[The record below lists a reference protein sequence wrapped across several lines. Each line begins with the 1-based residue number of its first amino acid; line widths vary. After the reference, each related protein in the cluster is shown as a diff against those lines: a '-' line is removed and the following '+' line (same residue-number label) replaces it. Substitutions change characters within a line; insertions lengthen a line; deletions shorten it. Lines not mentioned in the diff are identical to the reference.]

1 MVRSLLLEGVS
12 PQEYQTMRACLGVH
26 EQSFRPDDVIYDFGD
41 GRGLL
46 GIVTEGSAVVERID
60 REGGRAILEH
70 LEPGGVFGEM
80 MMFKA
85 AGDDSVVARSVTPCR
100 VSFLRGEAV
109 MRRCE
114 HACACHGRMVENLG
128 RGAQPS
134 LHPGEAAA
142 VFPAAGGQGARPVIS
157 AAFFPQCAGGLYL
170 RRPQR
175 HDARAEEN
183 AGGNAGDHHRQTGD
197 IAVNE
202 KHPTGVALD
211 RVIFQ
216 RLTAPL
222 APSDEGTVSE
232 AD

>member
-46 GIVTEGSAVVERID
+46 GIVTEGS
-60 REGGRAILEH
+60 
-70 LEPGGVFGEM
+70 VFGEM

-114 HACACHGRMVENLG
+114 HACACHGRMVENLFHLVTEKAMFLSERVEVLSRRSIREKLLRYFQLQAAKERG
-128 RGAQPS
+128 RSFLLPFS
-134 LHPGEAAA
+134 LSALADY
-142 VFPAAGGQGARPVIS
+142 IS
-157 AAFFPQCAGGLYL
+157 ADRSAMMRELKKM
-170 RRPQR
+170 R
-175 HDARAEEN
+175 EEMLVTIT
-183 AGGNAGDHHRQTGD
+183 GRQVTL
-197 IAVNE
+197 
-202 KHPTGVALD
+202 P
-211 RVIFQ
+211 
-216 RLTAPL
+216 
-222 APSDEGTVSE
+222 
-232 AD
+232 